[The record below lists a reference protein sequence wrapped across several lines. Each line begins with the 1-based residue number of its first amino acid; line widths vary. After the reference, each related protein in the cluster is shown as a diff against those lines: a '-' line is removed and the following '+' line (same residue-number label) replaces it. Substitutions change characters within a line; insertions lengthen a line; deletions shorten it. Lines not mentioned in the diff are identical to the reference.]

1 MDIELIR
8 LTKRYQQNLVLNEV
22 SLSFQ
27 EGCINCLMG
36 PSGIGKTTL
45 MNIVMGLEQ
54 PDSGEI
60 RGIKGKRIAA
70 VFQEDRLIEHWDA
83 IENVRLVCDKTVAR
97 KQVEQEFA
105 KVDLTEYENKPVQAL
120 SGGMRRR
127 VAIIRA
133 MLFPSDLIIMDE
145 PFKGLDMALKQ
156 RLIAYVKEKTKGK
169 TVIIITHD
177 MEEVQLLQAN
187 LVLLS

>member
-1 MDIELIR
+1 MDIEFIR
-8 LTKRYQQNLVLNEV
+8 IVKQYQQNIVLNEV
-22 SLSFQ
+22 SLSFR

-45 MNIVMGLEQ
+45 INLLMGLDL

-60 RGIKGKRIAA
+60 RGIRDKRIAV

-83 IENVRLVCDKTVAR
+83 IENVKLICDRTVSGE
-97 KQVEQEFA
+97 QVEQEFC
-105 KVDLTEYENKPVQAL
+105 KVDLTEYRNKPVREL

-127 VAIIRA
+127 VAIVRA
-133 MLFPSDLIIMDE
+133 MLFPCDLVIMDE
-145 PFKGLDMALKQ
+145 PFKGLDMELKQ
-156 RLIAYVKEKTKGK
+156 KLIAYVKEKTKGK
-169 TVIIITHD
+169 TVIIVTHD
-177 MEEVQLLQAN
+177 NEEVRLLQAN

>member
-1 MDIELIR
+1 MDIEFIR
-8 LTKRYQQNLVLNEV
+8 IVKQYQQNIVLNEV
-22 SLSFQ
+22 SLSFR

-45 MNIVMGLEQ
+45 INLLMGLDL

-60 RGIKGKRIAA
+60 RGIRDKRIAV

-83 IENVRLVCDKTVAR
+83 IENVKLICDRTVSGE
-97 KQVEQEFA
+97 QVEQEFC
-105 KVDLTEYENKPVQAL
+105 KVDLTEYRNKPVREL

-127 VAIIRA
+127 VAIVRA
-133 MLFPSDLIIMDE
+133 MLFPCDLVIMDE
-145 PFKGLDMALKQ
+145 PFKGLDMELKQ
-156 RLIAYVKEKTKGK
+156 KLIAYVKEKTKGK
-169 TVIIITHD
+169 TVIIVTHD
-177 MEEVQLLQAN
+177 KEEVRLLQAN

>member
-8 LTKRYQQNLVLNEV
+8 ITKRYQQNLVLNEV

-27 EGCINCLMG
+27 GGCINCLMG

-156 RLIAYVKEKTKGK
+156 KLIAYVKEKTEGK